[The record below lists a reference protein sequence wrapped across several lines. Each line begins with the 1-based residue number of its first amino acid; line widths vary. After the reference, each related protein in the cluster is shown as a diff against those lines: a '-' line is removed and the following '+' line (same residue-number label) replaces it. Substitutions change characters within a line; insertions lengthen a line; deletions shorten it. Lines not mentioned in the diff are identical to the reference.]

1 MNHFVETWIRDNE
14 NCLHFNCINLTN
26 HSNNFR
32 WLLPETTPDEEVED
46 NFGNGLCAPT
56 QRQLWNL
63 FENPHHSKA
72 AKVFPEW
79 MKGSDSKQVSII

>member
-1 MNHFVETWIRDNE
+1 M
-14 NCLHFNCINLTN
+14 
-26 HSNNFR
+26 
-32 WLLPETTPDEEVED
+32 PEATQDEEVED